1 MPTYTTEKQA
11 NPGFT
16 QGSSYIYDYGTS
28 AQTRTAVS
36 QKVRILTAAHGA
48 NQTSQVGV
56 LSSFQY
62 QESKTVEPVMGIGFG
77 DKIAELVPGVT
88 QPATASIEK
97 TLLYLLNLWQAM
109 GYAAGIDG
117 MVRSLRH
124 HRWPFDIETQEVF
137 SSVADS
143 ELVSANVGGFGGEN
157 GQGAQAGVKRLPYPA
172 NVSGTDVEGLG
183 HTAIITLHEGCW
195 FQDYSRPFSRDQAI
209 IMESGSVMITD
220 SHDFASVYGEF
231 MNTGNDPSRGQLGSK
246 RFENYN
252 WGGTNPL
259 FNNI

>member
-172 NVSGTDVEGLG
+172 NVSGTDVEG
-183 HTAIITLHEGCW
+183 
-195 FQDYSRPFSRDQAI
+195 FSRDQAI